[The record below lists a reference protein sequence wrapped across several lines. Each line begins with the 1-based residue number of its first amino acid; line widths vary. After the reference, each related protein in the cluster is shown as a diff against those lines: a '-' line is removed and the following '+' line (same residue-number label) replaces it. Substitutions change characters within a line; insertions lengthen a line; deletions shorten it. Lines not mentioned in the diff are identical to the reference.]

1 MAGITTR
8 RKTLH
13 WKLGQPTELIH
24 TELPLEL
31 DDYNYYKF
39 LRNQESSK
47 SQVTNDELAS
57 DIAAEVS
64 ALWTDKGNIPVIS
77 LQKVLD
83 IQGMLSK
90 KEMTC

>member
-24 TELPLEL
+24 TELPLDL
-31 DDYNYYKF
+31 DVYNYYKF
-39 LRNQESSK
+39 LRNQDTSR
-47 SQVTNDELAS
+47 SQVNNDELAS

-64 ALWTDKGNIPVIS
+64 ALWTDRENLPVIS
-77 LQKVLD
+77 IQTVLNYTKNV
-83 IQGMLSK
+83 IK
-90 KEMTC
+90 KRR